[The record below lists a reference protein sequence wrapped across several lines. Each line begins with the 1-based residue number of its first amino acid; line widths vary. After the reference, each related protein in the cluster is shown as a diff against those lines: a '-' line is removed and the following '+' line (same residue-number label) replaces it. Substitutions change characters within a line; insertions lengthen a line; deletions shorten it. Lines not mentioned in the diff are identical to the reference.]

1 MLLLFVGMKAV
12 FQKISSFIMALV
24 VMFSTMSFSIN
35 KHYCMDHLVDVS
47 VIFPADSCG
56 MDMMAT
62 PSTEGEQ
69 FDATPCCSEEHIAIE
84 GQDEINT
91 ADSLSVEISKT
102 FVTAFAYTF
111 NALYVEEFTERPEY
125 EDYSPPLITK
135 DLPVFYETYL
145 I

>member
-12 FQKISSFIMALV
+12 FQKITSIIMALV

-47 VIFPADSCG
+47 VIFPAESCG
-56 MDMMAT
+56 MDMMAS
-62 PSTEGEQ
+62 PEAEGEQ
-69 FDATPCCSEEHIAIE
+69 LKSTPCCSEVHIAIE

-91 ADSLSVEISKT
+91 ADAVSVEINKT
-102 FVTAFAYTF
+102 FVTAFIYTF
-111 NALYVEEFTERPEY
+111 NALYVEEHTERPEY
-125 EDYSPPLITK
+125 KDYSPPLITK
-135 DLPVFYETYL
+135 DLPVIYETYL

>member
-12 FQKISSFIMALV
+12 FQKITSFIMALV
-24 VMFSTMSFSIN
+24 VMFSTMSFAIN

-56 MDMMAT
+56 MDMMTT
-62 PSTEGEQ
+62 PPAEGEQ
-69 FDATPCCSEEHIAIE
+69 FNASPCCSEEHIAIE

-91 ADSLSVEISKT
+91 TDSLSIEISKS
-102 FVTAFAYTF
+102 FVAAFVYTF
-111 NALYVEEFTERPEY
+111 NALYVEEFSEQPEY
-125 EDYSPPLITK
+125 KDYSPPLITK
-135 DLPVFYETYL
+135 DLPVIYETYL

>member
-1 MLLLFVGMKAV
+1 
-12 FQKISSFIMALV
+12 MALV

-56 MDMMAT
+56 MDMMTT
-62 PSTEGEQ
+62 PDTEGEQ
-69 FDATPCCSEEHIAIE
+69 FSTTPCCSEENIAIE

-91 ADSLSVEISKT
+91 ADSISVEINKN
-102 FVTAFAYTF
+102 FVAAFVYTF
-111 NALYVEEFTERPEY
+111 SALYVDEFKERPEY
-125 EDYSPPLITK
+125 KDYSPPLITK
-135 DLPVFYETYL
+135 DLPVIYETYL